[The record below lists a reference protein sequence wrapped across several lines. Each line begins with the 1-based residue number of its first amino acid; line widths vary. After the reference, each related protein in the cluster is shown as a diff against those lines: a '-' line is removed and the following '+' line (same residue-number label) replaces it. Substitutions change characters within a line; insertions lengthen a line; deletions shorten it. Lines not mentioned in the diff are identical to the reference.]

1 MELISS
7 RAYWTIRC
15 ALATVVTCLAPAFAL
30 AQSAYRV
37 CPPILM
43 SDLERAAGM
52 SGQVSAASMDMIDV
66 LHTKYLDEYR
76 AEVAPAARLALRDAG
91 AWGTDPK
98 EMERHLRAYDAA
110 LSRVA
115 DCDVR
120 FFDAV
125 MAAVPEAERAML
137 MRARAARERER
148 LCDGYTMAIVNR
160 LGRGIGF
167 VDGVGWLMRHRGSL
181 ELPADDS
188 ARIEAWM
195 VRHEATLLAQA
206 RDLHREARALLVRQS
221 QAWGDFAADTARA
234 EAANESR
241 PSDEDPRI
249 DEDGGERRRQ
259 EWMDIEKSLSAAAVE
274 IIATRSRSNR
284 AMLRELA
291 EIVGKVQYDRL
302 RLNFLLEHDRFD
314 GSMDLLLAELSR
326 RLRADPSIERAALDG
341 VLGPYYAA
349 RADAME
355 QLLIS
360 GLEFAVGSA
369 SGEVDQQVAGLR
381 NAELGRAIR
390 AADAQA
396 SEGLRLL
403 LGVRADEFFE
413 QVREPGAK
421 AMGAADAVRWVV
433 KQSLRER
440 PRNPDSGNTDYFPAG
455 WMPIPL
461 EAVERIVR
469 LTGHTDAL
477 ALTADV
483 YRDWWDSTWE
493 PRSAELQREIGSIA
507 GRLSSS
513 FGRSPPEELSESE
526 FQALDS
532 RMSELQVSRTSLL
545 LEGEEQ
551 LAGSLQAVAER
562 QSDGVLRTLLGL
574 QCIRRLG
581 PVNAFPESGS
591 SIRME
596 SMVLPSIL
604 DAADATAD
612 EVQAIMD
619 DPAWARFANEIRA
632 MARELARFE
641 FGGADVWA
649 DPEWAFEEERVLYRR
664 IAALQQDTVSTC
676 MRAFQSAVSDPA
688 RRRVFQRAM
697 ILRILPSISIRADST
712 ARRIEAAC
720 NSATLDGVRL
730 DQILALRAE
739 FAGRLDGFLGESM
752 EFLQRRGVAIKSPS
766 VPSAAAKWETDDL
779 AEIRNLQNEFAYK
792 AGRRLD
798 RILPPPG

>member
-1 MELISS
+1 
-7 RAYWTIRC
+7 
-15 ALATVVTCLAPAFAL
+15 
-30 AQSAYRV
+30 
-37 CPPILM
+37 M

-76 AEVAPAARLALRDAG
+76 AEVAPAARLALRNAD

-125 MAAVPEAERAML
+125 MAAVPEAERAMF

-160 LGRGIGF
+160 FGHGIGF
-167 VDGVGWLMRHRGSL
+167 VDGVGWLMRYRGSL

-188 ARIEAWM
+188 ARIEAWI
-195 VRHEATLLAQA
+195 VRHESTLLAQA

-249 DEDGGERRRQ
+249 DEDGAERRRQ
-259 EWMDIEKSLSAAAVE
+259 EWMVIEKSLSAAAVE

-302 RLNFLLEHDRFD
+302 RLNFLLEHDRF
-314 GSMDLLLAELSR
+314 SRTTDLSLAGLSR
-326 RLRADPSIERAALDG
+326 RLRADPSIERTALDD

-355 QLLIS
+355 QMLTS
-360 GLEFAVGSA
+360 GLEDGAVSA
-369 SGEVDQQVAGLR
+369 SGEVDRQATLLR

-390 AADAQA
+390 AADAQVI
-396 SEGLRLL
+396 ERLRLM
-403 LGVRADEFFE
+403 LGARATEFFE
-413 QVREPGAK
+413 QVREP
-421 AMGAADAVRWVV
+421 AADAMAADGSARWVIKRSV
-433 KQSLRER
+433 LER
-440 PRNPDSGNTDYFPAG
+440 PREPASAHSDSFPAS

-469 LTGHTDAL
+469 IAGRADAV
-477 ALTADV
+477 ALSADV
-483 YRDWWDSTWE
+483 YRDWRESTWE
-493 PRSAELQREIGSIA
+493 HRSAELGREINAIA
-507 GRLSSS
+507 ERLSPWRAGSS
-513 FGRSPPEELSESE
+513 PEELSESE

-532 RMSELQVSRTSLL
+532 RMSELWMSRTSLL
-545 LEGEEQ
+545 LEGEVQ

-562 QSDGVLRTLLGL
+562 QPDGVLRTLLGL

-581 PVNAFPESGS
+581 LANAFSGSGS

-596 SMVLPSIL
+596 SMVLPSVL

-619 DPAWARFANEIRA
+619 DPVWARFAGEIRA
-632 MARELARFE
+632 MAQDLARFE

-649 DPEWAFEEERVLYRR
+649 DPESAFEEEEALYRR
-664 IAALQQDTVSTC
+664 IAVLQQDAVSAC
-676 MRAFQSAVSDPA
+676 MRAFESAISDPA
-688 RRRVFQRAM
+688 RRRAFQRAM
-697 ILRILPSISIRADST
+697 VRGILPSVSSSADST
-712 ARRIEAAC
+712 ARRIEAVC

-730 DQILALRAE
+730 DQARALQAE
-739 FAGRLDGFLGESM
+739 LAGRLDGLLGELM
-752 EFLQRRGVAIKSPS
+752 EFLPRRGFAIESS
-766 VPSAAAKWETDDL
+766 DAPSAADRWEMDDL
-779 AEIRNLQNEFAYK
+779 EDIRNLQNEFAYK